1 MIKNLRVKT
10 MSWVFCGLVSA
21 ATLTALKAQNRTLTG
36 KVVST
41 EDNSPLPGVS
51 IGIKGTSQGTTTD
64 LDGNY
69 QLNVEDNQNTLVFS
83 FVGYI
88 SQEIE
93 IGIQSII
100 NVKLDADV
108 KSLKEILVVGYG
120 TQTKKES
127 IGSIVKINSDKIMDM
142 PVPSFEAALQ
152 GKAPGIQVIQSS
164 GIAGSGSVIRIRGIG
179 SVSAGGDPL
188 YVVDG
193 IPITQDPFLNRDRG
207 GQNNNPLSTI
217 NPNDI
222 ESIDVLKDASAAGIY
237 GSRGA
242 NGVILIT
249 TKRGKTGK
257 PSFNFST
264 RAGISTPSRKIKF
277 LDSKQWLQ
285 LYQEAWDNDGKVGIP
300 TLLGGLTWAQAEN
313 TNTDWIKE
321 TTQIGFKQEYN
332 LSVSQGTKKLKSYIG
347 ASYSDNGSF
356 IKGNSFQRI
365 SGRANID
372 YSILSNLRV
381 GVSTSLSQG
390 MNRRTPNAWDEGGI
404 GSAQSKA
411 LPIFPI
417 YKSDGSFFTG
427 AGVGNNPLFY
437 REYKQ
442 WRTREL
448 RTINNVYLEFEPIK
462 RLTIKLTG
470 AMDYMDLGDYFYE
483 AAEFDL
489 QNHIPRAKLSPNWV
503 FNRSGTATI
512 SYNPDL
518 GEKQNLTFLAG
529 TELQKSVT
537 TKYDEILYTY
547 VSDQIYKNPSPSIS
561 PKTDTTQKADVAQ
574 VWSFL
579 SYFGRVNYMLKD
591 RYIIQATGR
600 VDGSSRFGAN
610 NRYGFFPTVALGYI
624 LSEED
629 FLKNSR
635 IISFLKVKASWGI
648 TGTSEI
654 GNYTR
659 FGTYRLLNS
668 NNYNN
673 QPVVFQQRLE
683 NPDLAW
689 EKVSTIDAGIE
700 ISFLKGRISSEL
712 AVYNKRST
720 NVLMNIAIPIST
732 GFPDDNGF
740 VKYFKNIGEVLNQ
753 GIEFSINSKN
763 LVGAFKWSTDF
774 NISKNHNEL
783 ISMGNTDPDAITG
796 SGDTRLIPG
805 LPIGVNY
812 LVRFSHVDQATGR
825 PVYLDKDGNE
835 TFTFD
840 LKNRVPVGSVV
851 PDFIGGITN
860 TFQFKGFDLS
870 FLFAFTYG
878 GNIYDDAAK
887 RQLGV
892 FSGDWNFREEIL
904 DRWRKPGDEAQ
915 YPRLTKNPSTY
926 GVGSEWNYNST
937 LFLYDASFIRLR
949 NVTLGYTF
957 SPEFIKRIHL
967 TQLRVYITA
976 TNLFTFTKYPG
987 WDPEIVRDHNGPQGR
1002 NLSPNVTYLTSPQ
1015 ERSYSIGIN
1024 LNF

>member
-21 ATLTALKAQNRTLTG
+21 ATFTALKAQNRTLTG
-36 KVVST
+36 KVVSS
-41 EDNSPLPGVS
+41 EDSSPLPGVS
-51 IGIKGTSQGTTTD
+51 IAIKGTSQGTTTD

-69 QLNVEDNQNTLVFS
+69 QLNVEENQNTLVFS

-93 IGIQSII
+93 IGVQSII

-127 IGSIVKINSDKIMDM
+127 IGSIVKINNDKIMDM

-193 IPITQDPFLNRDRG
+193 IPITQDPFLNGDRG

-285 LYQEAWDNDGKVGIP
+285 LYQEAWDNDGKVGVP
-300 TLLGGLTWAQAEN
+300 TLPGGLTWAQAEN
-313 TNTDWIKE
+313 TDTDWIKE

-332 LSVSQGTKKLKSYIG
+332 LSVSQGTKKLKSYLG

-356 IKGNSFQRI
+356 IKGNHFKRL
-365 SGRANID
+365 SGRANLD
-372 YSILSNLRV
+372 YNILSNLKV
-381 GVSTSLSQG
+381 GISTSLAQG
-390 MNRRTPNAWDEGGI
+390 RNFRAPTAWDGGL
-404 GSAQSKA
+404 GAAQSTA
-411 LPIFPI
+411 LPIFPV
-417 YKSDGSFFTG
+417 YNSGGSYFTG
-427 AGVGNNPLFY
+427 SGSGNNPTFVQ
-437 REYKQ
+437 EYKQ
-442 WRTREL
+442 WQTREL
-448 RTINNVYLEFEPIK
+448 RTINNAYVDFEPIK
-462 RLTIKLTG
+462 HLSIRITG
-470 AMDYMDLGDYFYE
+470 AIDYMDLSDYIYE
-483 AAEFDL
+483 APEYDL
-489 QNHIPRAKLSPNWV
+489 QNHIPRAKLYPTWIL
-503 FNRSGTATI
+503 NRTGTATI
-512 SYNPDL
+512 SYNPNL

-529 TELQKSVT
+529 TELQKSTT
-537 TKYDEILYTY
+537 TKYDEITYTN
-547 VSDQIYKNPSPSIS
+547 VSDQIYKNPSASTS
-561 PKTDTTQKADVAQ
+561 PKTDTIRRVAPTQ

-600 VDGSSRFGAN
+600 VDGSSRFGTN

-624 LSEED
+624 LSEEN

-635 IISFLKVKASWGI
+635 VINFLKLKASWGI
-648 TGTSEI
+648 TGTADI
-654 GNYTR
+654 PNYTR
-659 FGTYRLLNS
+659 FGTFQLLES
-668 NNYNN
+668 KDQYNN
-673 QPVVFQQRLE
+673 QPVIIQKRLD

-689 EKVSTIDAGIE
+689 EKVTTIDGGIE
-700 ISFLKGRISSEL
+700 IGLWKGRVTSEL
-712 AVYNKRST
+712 SFYNKLSKD
-720 NVLMNIAIPIST
+720 VLIDALTPSSS
-732 GFPDDNGF
+732 GFDR
-740 VKYFKNIGEVLNQ
+740 YFQNIGTVLNR
-753 GIEFSINSKN
+753 GVEFSISSKN
-763 LVGAFKWSTDF
+763 LVGTFKWSTDF
-774 NISKNHNEL
+774 NIARNHNEV
-783 ISMGNTDPDAITG
+783 ISTGNTDPDAISG
-796 SGDTRLIPG
+796 SGDTRVVPG
-805 LPIGVNY
+805 LPVGSNY

-870 FLFAFTYG
+870 FLIAFTYG

-892 FSGDWNFREEIL
+892 FKDWNMRQDLL
-904 DRWRKPGDEAQ
+904 DRWRQPGDDAK
-915 YPRLTKNPSTY
+915 YPRLTTSPSTY
-926 GVGSEWNYNST
+926 GLGNEWNYNNT
-937 LFLYDASFIRLR
+937 LFLYDASFIRMR
-949 NVTLGYTF
+949 NITLGYTF
-957 SPEFIKRIHL
+957 SPTFVKRLHL
-967 TQLRVYITA
+967 TQLRVYATA
-976 TNLFTFTKYPG
+976 TNVFTLSKYPG
-987 WDPEIVRDHNGPQGR
+987 WDPEIVRDHNGSQGR
-1002 NLSPNVTYLTSPQ
+1002 NISPNVTYLTAPQ
-1015 ERSYSIGIN
+1015 ERSYSIGLN